1 MMEANDNRI
10 VLVVDDSMLICK
22 QIISALKDRGPLV
35 YEAHNGDEAL
45 EMVRSLIDEMYTET
59 GTFAIAEYIENR

>member
-45 EMVRSLIDEMYTET
+45 EMVRQY
-59 GTFAIAEYIENR
+59 

>member
-22 QIISALKDRGPLV
+22 QIISCLL
-35 YEAHNGDEAL
+35 
-45 EMVRSLIDEMYTET
+45 YTSA
-59 GTFAIAEYIENR
+59 GSCL